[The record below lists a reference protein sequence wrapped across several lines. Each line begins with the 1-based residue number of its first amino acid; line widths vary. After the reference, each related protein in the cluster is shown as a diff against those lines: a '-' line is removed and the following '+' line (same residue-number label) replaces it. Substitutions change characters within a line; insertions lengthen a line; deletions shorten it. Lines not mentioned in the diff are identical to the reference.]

1 MRYNS
6 TETPGKSAIEK
17 IQALTNIDKATGW
30 LEVVTIRSKTNHHI
44 APFFDSEWLSA
55 IQNLP
60 ELSLTIATNLC
71 AVNSRSC

>member
-30 LEVVTIRSKTNHHI
+30 LEAVTIRSKTNHHI
-44 APFFDSEWLSA
+44 APFF
-55 IQNLP
+55 
-60 ELSLTIATNLC
+60 
-71 AVNSRSC
+71 